1 MLGNGLL
8 LGGDDSTGVN
18 FRFSPVKGQSLFGAW
33 VKIAEGDVTNDSADS
48 DYYQL
53 QYDMEMAGWK
63 LSPLVGYLD
72 GAGEADAWYL
82 GASVAGKVGPVAL
95 AATVIGNDWDN
106 GLNGAAAA
114 DGNGITALVNAK
126 FSLTPATLLVGEF
139 GYAGD
144 SDSTAGQFLVI
155 DAYNPF
161 SEIVAGGRF
170 DARGTVGTNTTVNGQ
185 SAAKNAGY
193 YANYMYAKL
202 GAEQKLSDAIK
213 LSGYYIYAQE
223 AEDTAARDAITYGH
237 EIDAYADVAV
247 VPGLTFTVGGGYL
260 IADSDYGAGDDAWKV
275 GTALTYK
282 F

>member
-1 MLGNGLL
+1 M
-8 LGGDDSTGVN
+8 
-18 FRFSPVKGQSLFGAW
+18 
-33 VKIAEGDVTNDSADS
+33 
-48 DYYQL
+48 
-53 QYDMEMAGWK
+53 
-63 LSPLVGYLD
+63 
-72 GAGEADAWYL
+72 
-82 GASVAGKVGPVAL
+82 GPVAL
-95 AATVIGNDWDN
+95 AATVICNDWDN

-114 DGNGITALVNAK
+114 DGNGMTALVNGK

-144 SDSTAGQFLVI
+144 SEQADGQFLVI

-185 SAAKNAGY
+185 PATTNAGY

-202 GAEQKLSDAIK
+202 GAEQKVSDAIK

-237 EIDAYADVAV
+237 EVDAYADIAV

-260 IADSDYGAGDDAWKV
+260 IAESDYGAADDAWKV